1 MDMFFL
7 KTDKWHRRLISKALL
22 LVSFGDICLCYLK
35 CLFVLLIWSDNHTFE
50 AFCETTKIALLSFS
64 FQKTGHSN
72 RTFGRFT
79 HGVFGF
85 IDNRLLQERFYDNSS
100 ESVSHLMCGLCLK
113 SRMHWFC
120 FSPYNLKESA
130 ANLAISLWQ
139 KTWEKFKP
147 EGTKR
152 SWARIWFELVAP
164 HRKLHWNFV
173 WNDMKRTEL
182 QFKNCQLA

>member
-1 MDMFFL
+1 MTCGYTNAGIGKRNQLNFFSLSVTKCPTYDL
-7 KTDKWHRRLISKALL
+7 KSRLAEQRWTCFFEDRQVAQASRFKSALVSQLWVYL
-22 LVSFGDICLCYLK
+22 LVCCLK

-113 SRMHWFC
+113 SRMHWF
-120 FSPYNLKESA
+120 FFHPT
-130 ANLAISLWQ
+130 IW
-139 KTWEKFKP
+139 
-147 EGTKR
+147 KR
-152 SWARIWFELVAP
+152 VQLIF
-164 HRKLHWNFV
+164 FFFFF
-173 WNDMKRTEL
+173 L
-182 QFKNCQLA
+182 Q